1 MASEKDQNKQ
11 DDFSS
16 LSRSA
21 MRKQEELKKKESH
34 KPLTRLEISR
44 QRMEEERE
52 NSKLYQFAN
61 KAEQIKDN
69 LFKQKNTV
77 KQRKTIVKPTD
88 NPAKQP
94 PKVKPSEYDP
104 NKIDHRV
111 GIITSPKKD
120 KLHFSDGQKKT
131 FFLAGLA
138 IIGVFAIYAA
148 VFNNSSNNSADKS
161 TKIETVSS
169 ADYAKNNPASH
180 KKSDDDTK
188 ASKSATTK
196 KHHHKHKSESSS
208 ASDNYYNDSDTN
220 DDDTTGDSDNYT
232 TNGGGS
238 SSNGSTSSHHSR
250 SYYSNNNDSDNQAT
264 YTIPDRSNN
273 GSSNSSHST
282 KSGQN
287 FSNVND
293 ALEYGRSH
301 INGTSGNSN
310 FHVSNGSNG
319 GYQVTF
325 Y

>member
-1 MASEKDQNKQ
+1 MATEKDQNKQ

-34 KPLTRLEISR
+34 KPLTRLEISQ

-52 NSKLYQFAN
+52 NSKLYKFAN
-61 KAEQIKDN
+61 KAEQIKDD

-77 KQRKTIVKPTD
+77 KQRKTIIKPTD

-94 PKVKPSEYDP
+94 PKVKPNEYDP
-104 NKIDHRV
+104 NKVDHRV

-120 KLHFSDGQKKT
+120 KLNFSATQKKT
-131 FFLAGLA
+131 FIFAGLA
-138 IIGVFAIYAA
+138 IIGVFAIYAV
-148 VFNNSSNNSADKS
+148 VFNNNSNNSADKS
-161 TKIETVSS
+161 TKIEAVSS
-169 ADYAKNNPASH
+169 ADYAKNKSTSH
-180 KKSDDDTK
+180 KKSDNDTET
-188 ASKSATTK
+188 SKSTTTK
-196 KHHHKHKSESSS
+196 KRHHKHNSESSS
-208 ASDNYYNDSDTN
+208 DSDNYYNNSGTN

-232 TNGGGS
+232 TNDGGS
-238 SSNGSTSSHHSR
+238 NSNGSTSSRHSR

-264 YTIPDRSNN
+264 YTIPDHSNN

-293 ALEYGRSH
+293 ALKYGRSH

-310 FHVSNGSNG
+310 FHVSNDSNG